1 MADLP
6 GVNDPRTGYRGI
18 SYCPQ
23 WCHRWPMFNPPIKRL
38 GRLFYSVWRRWLC
51 VQGVH
56 LWDETWSPDEHAFVC
71 DACNL
76 IINIESI
83 DDTYVQRPTG

>member
-1 MADLP
+1 MTDLS
-6 GVNDPRTGYRGI
+6 GVNDPHTGYRAI

-23 WCHRWPMFNPPIKRL
+23 WCHRWQMFNPPIGVL

-51 VQGVH
+51 VRGVH
-56 LWDETWSPDEHAFVC
+56 LWDETWSSDEHAFVC
-71 DACNL
+71 DACQL
-76 IINIESI
+76 LVNIESI